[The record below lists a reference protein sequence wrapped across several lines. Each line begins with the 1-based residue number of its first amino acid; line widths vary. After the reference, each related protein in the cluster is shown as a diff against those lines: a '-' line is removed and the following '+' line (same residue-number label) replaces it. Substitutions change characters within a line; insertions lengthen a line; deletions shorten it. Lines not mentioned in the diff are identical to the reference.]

1 MCRVLLYPIIP
12 VCHFSPF
19 EHGLT
24 GWIIAGI
31 GGIRGKN
38 NAESSEQVKAVG
50 MSPLARGKRQAYESL
65 QVAKES
71 LSSSGRWE
79 STLMSRIPLPGYL
92 ISQ

>member
-1 MCRVLLYPIIP
+1 MRLLNRVSSSTRSASQKALVEECMCRVLLYPIIP

-24 GWIIAGI
+24 GWFLAGI

-50 MSPLARGKRQAYESL
+50 MSPLARGKR
-65 QVAKES
+65 
-71 LSSSGRWE
+71 
-79 STLMSRIPLPGYL
+79 
-92 ISQ
+92 